1 MRNLPRRRT
10 VDAAIDLADI
20 QGDVLRGYTYPCAA
34 YLFLRVVDVERA
46 RALLTRML
54 PQVST
59 AEPWPEG
66 PPSTAL
72 HVAFTFFSAS
82 GLLPPGSQPAP
93 AHPLK

>member
-46 RALLTRML
+46 RRAADADARRR
-54 PQVST
+54 
-59 AEPWPEG
+59 
-66 PPSTAL
+66 
-72 HVAFTFFSAS
+72 
-82 GLLPPGSQPAP
+82 
-93 AHPLK
+93 